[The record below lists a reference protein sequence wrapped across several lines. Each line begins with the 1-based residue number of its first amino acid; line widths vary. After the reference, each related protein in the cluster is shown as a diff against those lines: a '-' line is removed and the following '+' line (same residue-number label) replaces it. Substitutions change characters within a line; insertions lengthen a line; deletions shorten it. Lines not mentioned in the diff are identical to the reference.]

1 MFVNWCETRYDI
13 KYIEWVSHFH
23 NTDVMSTSYRNTTT
37 TTKIE
42 FPSKFSD
49 WSEQHQQL
57 NLKIIINSFKN
68 SKIKFLRRFFL
79 SACFLFVFSLS
90 LSFLRSK
97 MWHILVISLALLTP
111 SMLILV
117 AIYVAEPFIGNRSR
131 KSAEQKYHK
140 IACDFEIEVCSM
152 ICSE

>member
-1 MFVNWCETRYDI
+1 MCWMFVNWCETRYDI

-23 NTDVMSTSYRNTTT
+23 NTDVMSTSYRNTTTT

-68 SKIKFLRRFFL
+68 SKIKFLRRFFFECLL
-79 SACFLFVFSLS
+79 SVRFLSVPFFPSIQNVAHFSHFFGFAHAVNVDIS
-90 LSFLRSK
+90 CYLRSRAV
-97 MWHILVISLALLTP
+97 H
-111 SMLILV
+111 
-117 AIYVAEPFIGNRSR
+117 R
-131 KSAEQKYHK
+131 KSFAK
-140 IACDFEIEVCSM
+140 ISRTKVSQNRVRLWDWSV
-152 ICSE
+152 